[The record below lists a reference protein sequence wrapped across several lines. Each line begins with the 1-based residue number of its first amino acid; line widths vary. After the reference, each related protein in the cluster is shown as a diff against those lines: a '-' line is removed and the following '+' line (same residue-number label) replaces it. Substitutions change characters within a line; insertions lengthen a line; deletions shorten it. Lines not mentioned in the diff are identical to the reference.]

1 MNCILIAITACQAV
15 LVYADWLELKVNLSI
30 SVGLRLSISLEVDFG
45 HARKATTVDFFD
57 WTKSKLKC
65 YTMLPV

>member
-30 SVGLRLSISLEVDFG
+30 SVGLRLSISFG
-45 HARKATTVDFFD
+45 VVSGAYNPNVLD
-57 WTKSKLKC
+57 
-65 YTMLPV
+65 